1 MNVMEGL
8 RGSNKQS
15 ECGQN
20 HGCKKDAK
28 IVKAFKLMTYKVNFL
43 FQLGDRAIEFELRN
57 MA

>member
-1 MNVMEGL
+1 MEGL